1 MEHSVL
7 VYSVLINSVQW
18 NMNVIYDT
26 TSEPYSCPYHL
37 LHLDMYSK
45 SHMFLV
51 KLRIILTVYR
61 FSNTHYSYSSYGTGV
76 TEVFTV
82 SS

>member
-18 NMNVIYDT
+18 NMYMIYDT

-37 LHLDMYSK
+37 LHLDMYSN

-51 KLRIILTVYR
+51 KLCIILTIWILEYTLQLLFIWHR
-61 FSNTHYSYSSYGTGV
+61 SY
-76 TEVFTV
+76 
-82 SS
+82 